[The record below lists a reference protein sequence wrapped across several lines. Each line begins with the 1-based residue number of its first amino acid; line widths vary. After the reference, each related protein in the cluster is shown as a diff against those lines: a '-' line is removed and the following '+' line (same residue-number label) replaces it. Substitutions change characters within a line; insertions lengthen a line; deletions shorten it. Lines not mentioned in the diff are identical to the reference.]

1 VSVQKQFRRE
11 LVLNQQKTDKLC
23 VNGYEVLS
31 SRSNSWNFFH
41 LFVLIQEQLQR
52 DQVADKVASD
62 PPKYING
69 VRNLQFYART

>member
-1 VSVQKQFRRE
+1 MCS
-11 LVLNQQKTDKLC
+11 LMHKLC
-23 VNGYEVLS
+23 VNGYNFLS
-31 SRSNSWNFFH
+31 SRSDSQNFFH

-52 DQVADKVASD
+52 DHVADKVASD